1 MSKLKH
7 TNFSYLI
14 LILALFFY
22 SCSSSNDEGE
32 YSERSVEE
40 IYNSALNELESKNY
54 IGAAREFEDL
64 ERQHPYSAWAKQ
76 AQIMTAYARYLR
88 NDYNEAI
95 AAAQRYI
102 ELHPGADDIDYAYYL
117 VAISYYERISDV
129 KREQSMTKI
138 ARDSFNE
145 LIRRFPDSTYARDS
159 RQKLFLV
166 LDHLAGKDME
176 VGRTYLSFDNYVAAI
191 NRFKSVVENYP
202 NTSHVPE
209 ALARL
214 TEVYF
219 KLGVFS
225 EAKASAAVLGHNFP
239 ENYWYK
245 YTYKL
250 LSEYKNSS
258 NSDQIENIN
267 IEDSNI
273 SFLDEILS
281 IFEGN

>member
-1 MSKLKH
+1 
-7 TNFSYLI
+7 
-14 LILALFFY
+14 
-22 SCSSSNDEGE
+22 
-32 YSERSVEE
+32 
-40 IYNSALNELESKNY
+40 
-54 IGAAREFEDL
+54 
-64 ERQHPYSAWAKQ
+64 
-76 AQIMTAYARYLR
+76 
-88 NDYNEAI
+88 
-95 AAAQRYI
+95 
-102 ELHPGADDIDYAYYL
+102 
-117 VAISYYERISDV
+117 
-129 KREQSMTKI
+129 
-138 ARDSFNE
+138 
-145 LIRRFPDSTYARDS
+145 
-159 RQKLFLV
+159 
-166 LDHLAGKDME
+166 ME
-176 VGRTYLSFDNYVAAI
+176 VWRTYLSFDNYVAAI

-245 YTYKL
+245 YTYEL

-258 NSDQIENIN
+258 NSAQIENVN
-267 IEDSNI
+267 LEDSNI